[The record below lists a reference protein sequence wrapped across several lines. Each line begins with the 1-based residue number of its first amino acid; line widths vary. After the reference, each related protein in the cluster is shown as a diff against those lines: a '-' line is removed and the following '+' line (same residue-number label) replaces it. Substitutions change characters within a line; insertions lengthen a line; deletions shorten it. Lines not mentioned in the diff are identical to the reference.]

1 MRIECE
7 EPSALPAG
15 AVRKHRARRT
25 ARVRVRVRAGRTV
38 MNLITRELDS
48 LQGPP
53 EAAHVVEGV
62 SAVAIALR
70 LREFGRAG
78 QKTQSLRRALDA
90 VRILD
95 CAAEHLQTAANRKR
109 RLVGGY
115 VGGDRGIEAAFPQPG
130 EF

>member
-7 EPSALPAG
+7 EPPALPAG
-15 AVRKHRARRT
+15 AVRKHRTRRT
-25 ARVRVRVRAGRTV
+25 ARLRARVQAGRTV

-48 LQGPP
+48 QQGPP

-62 SAVAIALR
+62 GAVAIALR

-78 QKTQSLRRALDA
+78 QKSQSLRRALDS

-95 CAAEHLQTAANRKR
+95 CVAEHLQTAANRER

-115 VGGDRGIEAAFPQPG
+115 VGGDRVVEA
-130 EF
+130 